1 MQTLLTLLSE
11 YMLSVKMVRPS
22 YNGGLCRLNAMR
34 CVRPA
39 SELSVAQF
47 KGKKS
52 GTVVPLCDFQYCST
66 VFPLN
71 KGVSVGFLS
80 RDARAD
86 ACAPAIRALKFGT
99 SIALNVLQLESNQ
112 RLYTPTAC
120 TGK

>member
-22 YNGGLCRLNAMR
+22 SFGGLCRLNAMR
-34 CVRPA
+34 SLRPA
-39 SELSVAQF
+39 SVLSVVQS

-86 ACAPAIRALKFGT
+86 ACAPAMRALKSGT
-99 SIALNVLQLESNQ
+99 GIAVNVLQLESKQ
-112 RLYTPTAC
+112 RFYTLTAC
-120 TGK
+120 AKK

>member
-22 YNGGLCRLNAMR
+22 FVGGLCRLIAMR
-34 CVRPA
+34 SIRPA
-39 SELSVAQF
+39 SILSVVQF

-86 ACAPAIRALKFGT
+86 ACAPAMRALKVGT

-120 TGK
+120 AGK